1 MGHRRLVVASAAL
14 VLAACCLGAWAA
26 ETPVSGLQ
34 VGEGTP
40 AFNVQDVTGLAKGG
54 KICYI

>member
-1 MGHRRLVVASAAL
+1 MARGRVAVALVVLAILPLSAPADEL
-14 VLAACCLGAWAA
+14 TSGP
-26 ETPVSGLQ
+26 PVG
-34 VGEGTP
+34 GHNH

>member
-1 MGHRRLVVASAAL
+1 MAKGKVALAAAAL
-14 VLAACCLGAWAA
+14 ALLAILPLSALADELTSGP
-26 ETPVSGLQ
+26 PVGSHNS
-34 VGEGTP
+34 